1 MISDSFAFSTSTQ
14 CSNVQKEAYGVA
26 NMEDRLKRNAH
37 FRYRGNLD
45 ESNTFQ
51 K

>member
-1 MISDSFAFSTSTQ
+1 
-14 CSNVQKEAYGVA
+14 VQKEAYGVA